1 MSVGVEVKRI
11 RQLALLTQEDFA
23 KSLNVSFT
31 TVNRWENG
39 KGKPSMTAMK
49 SLRAFCTQHDIP
61 YEGLRDAW
69 CDNPENNTL

>member
-1 MSVGVEVKRI
+1 MGISTEVKRI

-23 KSLNVSFT
+23 RSLNVSFS

-49 SLRAFCTQHDIP
+49 SLKAFCDQQEIP

-69 CDNPENNTL
+69 CDSPDKNTL

>member
-1 MSVGVEVKRI
+1 MSVSNEVKRI

-23 KSLNVSFT
+23 RTLKVSFS

-39 KGKPSMTAMK
+39 KGKPGMTAMK
-49 SLRAFCTQHDIP
+49 ALRDFCDQHSIP

-69 CDNPENNTL
+69 CDYSGHNTL

>member
-1 MSVGVEVKRI
+1 MSVGVEVQLI
-11 RQLALLTQEDFA
+11 RQLALHTQEDFA

-49 SLRAFCTQHDIP
+49 SLRAFCTQHGIP